1 MMRAEKIINEIL
13 RDVKQKDDKY
23 ILKNRLDFSD
33 NSLKNWK
40 KNANFAK
47 KTLEEN
53 DIDYCLIKGYDI
65 PHAIMDDV
73 DILIENDEVLKKLFL
88 NLKKDGFFS
97 NIFHLMMN

>member
-1 MMRAEKIINEIL
+1 MMKSGSVINEIL
-13 RDVKQKDDKY
+13 KDVEQKGAEY
-23 ILKNRLDFSD
+23 ILKNRLDYSD
-33 NSLKNWK
+33 NSLQNWK

-73 DILIENDEVLKKLFL
+73 DILIENDEVFEETFSKLKERWV
-88 NLKKDGFFS
+88 FFQTYS
-97 NIFHLMMN
+97 I